1 MNRLK
6 SIKGVAE
13 FKELILLHKES
24 IKKAALPVT
33 VVVALLFFW
42 ISGEIEKKE
51 VSFED
56 NVVSDETFE
65 SNINS
70 DFSTEENANVEA
82 NSEIYVDIGGCVY
95 NPGVY
100 KVKQGTRL
108 FEVIEKAGGLTEKA
122 DTNNINR
129 AEAVYD
135 GQKILIYATESSFDQ
150 ETDNALTNENPTS
163 DGYITSGNN
172 GKINI
177 NTANFDKLQEIPGV
191 GPSTAQK
198 IIDYRQNV
206 GRFTNIEDIK
216 NVSGIGDK
224 TFANMKEYITV

>member
-6 SIKGVAE
+6 SIKSIAE

-33 VVVALLFFW
+33 VVAALLFFW
-42 ISGEIEKKE
+42 ISGEMEKKE
-51 VSFED
+51 V
-56 NVVSDETFE
+56 V
-65 SNINS
+65 I
-70 DFSTEENANVEA
+70 EENGITNEA
-82 NSEIYVDIGGCVY
+82 FDEGLDVDALVSEDMAVSETSEEIYVDIGGCVY

-100 KVKQGTRL
+100 KVSQGTRL
-108 FEVIEKAGGLTEKA
+108 FEVIEKAGGLTEDA
-122 DTNNINR
+122 DTNNLNR

-135 GQKILIYATESSFDQ
+135 GQKILIYSVNNEAIDG
-150 ETDNALTNENPTS
+150 ETTNSVGNGTTVDNTLNVS
-163 DGYITSGNN
+163 Q

-177 NTANFDKLQEIPGV
+177 NTADFDKLQEIPGV

-206 GRFTNIEDIK
+206 SRFSAIEDIK

-224 TFANMKEYITV
+224 TFENMKEYITV